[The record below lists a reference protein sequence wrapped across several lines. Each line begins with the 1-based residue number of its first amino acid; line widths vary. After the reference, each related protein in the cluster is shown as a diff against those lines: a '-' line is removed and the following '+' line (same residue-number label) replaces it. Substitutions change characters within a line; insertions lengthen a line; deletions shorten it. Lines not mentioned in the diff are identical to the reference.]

1 MNAAAATTTA
11 PPTAEAP
18 SMTPSYL
25 EQDCPLTLREGLEQ
39 FMASNAGLIASDE
52 STEVGRLTKAHDC
65 CHVLFGLTTE
75 IGDEALADT
84 WTLVGSDVTIRQ
96 YVAFLQHEEYKQLVA
111 DIATWSAFVEMIK
124 ATPRVLKAIVRGR
137 RMSPKWPFFDYAA
150 HLDTPLVE
158 LRRRY
163 HIELVPRPN

>member
-18 SMTPSYL
+18 SNTASYL
-25 EQDCPLTLREGLEQ
+25 EQGCPLTLRQGLEQ
-39 FMASNAGLIASDE
+39 FIASNPALIMADE
-52 STEVGRLTKAHDC
+52 RTEVGRLTKAHDC

-84 WTLVGSDVTIRQ
+84 WTLVGSDVTLRQ
-96 YVAFLQHEEYKQLVA
+96 YAAFLQHDEYKQLVA
-111 DIATWSAFVEMIK
+111 DVTTWPALVAMVK
-124 ATPRVLKAIVRGR
+124 ALPRVVQAIVRGR
-137 RMSPKWPFFDYAA
+137 RMRPKWPFFAYAD

-163 HIELVPRPN
+163 NVELVPRPR

>member
-1 MNAAAATTTA
+1 M
-11 PPTAEAP
+11 
-18 SMTPSYL
+18 
-25 EQDCPLTLREGLEQ
+25 
-39 FMASNAGLIASDE
+39 
-52 STEVGRLTKAHDC
+52 
-65 CHVLFGLTTE
+65 LFGLTTE